1 MLFGDE
7 HVRRYEETD
16 GEVGHDW
23 ERGAP
28 VLILTTT
35 GRKSGQERK
44 LPLIYQE
51 DDGAYV
57 IVASNGGSPTNPGW
71 YLNLEAQ
78 PEVRVQ
84 VWGDKF
90 AARARTV
97 TGAERER
104 LWRKMNEVWP
114 SYDEYQTKTDRE
126 IPVVVLERA

>member
-1 MLFGDE
+1 MLFGEE

-16 GEVGHDW
+16 GRVGHDW

-28 VLILTTT
+28 VLLLTTT
-35 GRKSGQERK
+35 GRRSGQERK

-57 IVASNGGSPTNPGW
+57 IVASNGGASANPGW
-71 YLNLEAQ
+71 YRNLQAEPA
-78 PEVRVQ
+78 VRVQ
-84 VWGDKF
+84 VWGERF
-90 AARARTV
+90 AARARTA
-97 TGAERER
+97 TGAERDR
-104 LWRKMNEVWP
+104 LWRKMTEVWP